1 MKNLTDSLKQK
12 LTSKYTVSDSPETT
26 SRRTDI
32 NVLLNRVKSD
42 KKQETISRKP
52 AWRTKTDL
60 GNPPKIKIG
69 KIRKGAQIGKRKTAI
84 E

>member
-42 KKQETISRKP
+42 KKQETIKKFYFS
-52 AWRTKTDL
+52 AAASTGL
-60 GNPPKIKIG
+60 ILFGLIVFS
-69 KIRKGAQIGKRKTAI
+69 
-84 E
+84 